1 MMILLGG
8 QNRLFFVEDIMN
20 EITYRIVRS
29 DRRTTAIRICPDGT
43 VLVRCPRSVP
53 DSRIKDLVKEKENW
67 IRQKLAS
74 QPATQDAMSREQVQA
89 LADKARQYL
98 PSRVAGYAAQMG
110 VTYGR
115 ITIRSQRTRWGSCSG
130 KGNLNFNCLLM
141 LMPPPVIDYVVIHEL
156 SHRKHMNHSANFWKT
171 VETYMP
177 NYQQHRKWLKKNGA
191 ALLGRLPR

>member
-1 MMILLGG
+1 
-8 QNRLFFVEDIMN
+8 MN

-29 DRRTTAIRICPDGT
+29 DRRTTAIQICPDGT
-43 VLVRCPRSVP
+43 VLVRCNRSVP
-53 DSRIKDLVKEKENW
+53 DSRIKDLMKEKESW

-74 QPATQDAMSREQVQA
+74 QPAAQDAMSREQVQA

-98 PSRVAGYAAQMG
+98 PGRVAIYALQMG

-115 ITIRSQRTRWGSCSG
+115 VTVRSQRTRWGSCSG

-141 LMPPPVIDYVVIHEL
+141 LMPSSVIDYVVIHEL
-156 SHRKHMNHSANFWKT
+156 SHRKHMNHSADFWKT
-171 VETYMP
+171 VEAYMP